1 MTGGKEERI
10 NLEIKLISSPA
21 PIIVRKETFA
31 SPLFNGKEGYVHM
44 KSMTSELPLPLP
56 WRESKSG
63 LCLEKKGEV
72 FLK

>member
-31 SPLFNGKEGYVHM
+31 SPLFNGKEGNIHM

-56 WRESKSG
+56 WRD
-63 LCLEKKGEV
+63 LNQV
-72 FLK
+72 FVWKRRERFS